1 MHTHTQLCV
10 HSLLTYARSA
20 HRVPLCIPQSNAA
33 ASKKSLRQTKCKDQ
47 ARPQHNLSTA
57 SHLVD
62 ARNRGAKSSGH
73 VTTVPGDDVLPRR
86 GAGQTRAR
94 TRQAG
99 SLALLLHEVGHLRLG
114 GLRQLRKA
122 RAHPLRVP
130 QELFAALL
138 HTLRGGVAV
147 GSGGWA
153 ANGMKIT
160 RRCRAIHRTPGGTRA
175 CTNYTPPKFFPRIA
189 THIPMYGASLAPSP
203 RQSPGPCGGRS
214 PRSRG
219 STGRPGCCT
228 SSDCRGGGAG
238 RRVMI

>member
-1 MHTHTQLCV
+1 MHTHTHTQLYV

-20 HRVPLCIPQSNAA
+20 HSIPLCMPQSNAA

-47 ARPQHNLSTA
+47 ARPQHNFSTA

-73 VTTVPGDDVLPRR
+73 VTTVPGDDGLPRR

-138 HTLRGGVAV
+138 HTLRGGMGV
-147 GSGGWA
+147 GRVG
-153 ANGMKIT
+153 
-160 RRCRAIHRTPGGTRA
+160 RRMAWNTAQMPCHLRGPWWHRSVHE
-175 CTNYTPPKFFPRIA
+175 PR
-189 THIPMYGASLAPSP
+189 HDSSLALQHISQRRQPRTFSSP
-203 RQSPGPCGGRS
+203 ESRSLRRKESTQSRKHRS
-214 PRSRG
+214 TRLLYIFRLSR
-219 STGRPGCCT
+219 
-228 SSDCRGGGAG
+228 
-238 RRVMI
+238 